1 MFSGGQ
7 EATDGGTRHVR
18 TVSTR
23 ADEAP
28 PSGPEQQTHRFRQ
41 HTRFTPSKIRPSRV
55 RGRWTRLAKPAEP
68 PPERERSVT
77 ESVPL
82 LEATDL
88 AAPVT
93 TPRWVR
99 RYQISLVAIDLC
111 AAAIAVAIAAVLRF
125 GWPVTGTQPARYV
138 AFGLALP
145 LVWIVVVAAN
155 RAYEGRFVG
164 VGAAEFQRIFRA
176 FLHVTALVAFGSF
189 ATSADLSRGFIGLA
203 LPMALGLDLLGR
215 YGARKFLHR
224 QRTAGRSM
232 RSVLAVGDPDGVA
245 QFISLLDW
253 DTYAGMR
260 VVGACLPGEIDDAVA
275 SKFDA
280 IGMPLVDNLDS
291 LLEAAQFVGADTV
304 AVVSSAIVGPERLRW
319 ISWQLEGTDLQ
330 LVVSPG
336 LIEVAGPRLHIQPVA
351 GLPLLYVEKPQFAG
365 FRRLLKSALD
375 RTVAFVAVVLLS
387 PLLLM
392 IALGVRLSSRGPAL
406 FIQTRVG
413 RDGRT
418 FRMVKFRSMYVD
430 AEDRL
435 AGLRDQNLN
444 LDGLLFKLRDDPRVT
459 RIGKILRKFSF
470 DELPQ
475 LINIIAGSM
484 SLVGPRPPLP
494 SEVAR
499 YGDDV
504 RRRLLVKPGL
514 TGLWQVSGRS
524 DLTWE
529 ESVRLDL
536 RYVENWSPALD
547 LMILWK
553 TAFAVLGR
561 SGAY

>member
-1 MFSGGQ
+1 MFSGGL
-7 EATDGGTRHVR
+7 EATDGGLGDASAVGTRVPEASSSGLKHRTYAVR
-18 TVSTR
+18 R
-23 ADEAP
+23 
-28 PSGPEQQTHRFRQ
+28 
-41 HTRFTPSKIRPSRV
+41 HTLFTPSHVRPSRV
-55 RGRWTRLAKPAEP
+55 MGRRTRVTVPHVEPAPPARAIPIPTPSELAP
-68 PPERERSVT
+68 PLR
-77 ESVPL
+77 
-82 LEATDL
+82 
-88 AAPVT
+88 

-99 RYQISLVAIDLC
+99 RYQISLVGVDLC
-111 AAAIAVAIAAVLRF
+111 AAALAVAIAALVRF
-125 GWPVTGTQPARYV
+125 GWPVTSVESARYV
-138 AFGLALP
+138 TLGLALP
-145 LVWIVVVAAN
+145 VAWIAVVAAN

-176 FLHVTALVAFGSF
+176 FLHLTALVAFGSF
-189 ATSADLSRGFIGLA
+189 AAGADLSRGFIGLA
-203 LPMALGLDLLGR
+203 LPLALGFDLLGR
-215 YGARKFLHR
+215 YGARKCLHR
-224 QRTAGRSM
+224 QRAAGRAM

-245 QFISLLDW
+245 QFISLLERDR
-253 DTYAGMR
+253 YAGME
-260 VVGACLPGEIDDAVA
+260 VIGACVPGEIDEAVA
-275 SKFDA
+275 AELDA
-280 IGMPLVDNLDS
+280 IGVPLLDNLDS
-291 LLEAAQFVGADTV
+291 ILESAQFVGADTV
-304 AVVSSAIVGPERLRW
+304 AVVSSAAVGPERLRW
-319 ISWQLEGTDLQ
+319 ISWQLEGTDVQ

-351 GLPLLYVEKPQFAG
+351 GLPLLHVEKPQFAG
-365 FRRLLKSALD
+365 FRRLLKSAFD
-375 RTVAFVAVVLLS
+375 RTVAATALVLLS
-387 PLLLM
+387 PILVG
-392 IALGVRLSSRGPAL
+392 IALAVRLSSRGPAL
-406 FIQTRVG
+406 FTQTRVG
-413 RDGRT
+413 RDGEK

-435 AGLRDQNLN
+435 AGLRDQNEN
-444 LDGLLFKLRDDPRVT
+444 ADGLLFKMRDDPRVT
-459 RIGKILRKFSF
+459 RIGKILRKFSL

-475 LINIIAGSM
+475 LINIVSGSM

-494 SEVAR
+494 SEVAG

-553 TAFAVLGR
+553 TAFAVIGR